1 MFFQHEFSFYRSLT
15 DVLDQ
20 ECFDGLKEIVPE
32 VIERRA
38 TILLPSLPLANLH
51 HLERKSFSLILTKV
65 VSPFVSADRGKAFQV
80 KYILISF
87 LAILNPRFLLRN

>member
-38 TILLPSLPLANLH
+38 TILLPSLPLANFR
-51 HLERKSFSLILTKV
+51 HLE
-65 VSPFVSADRGKAFQV
+65 
-80 KYILISF
+80 
-87 LAILNPRFLLRN
+87 

>member
-20 ECFDGLKEIVPE
+20 ECFDGLKDIVPE

-38 TILLPSLPLANLH
+38 TILLPSLPLANFH
-51 HLERKSFSLILTKV
+51 HLEDIFVTDFNLSYFSLCF
-65 VSPFVSADRGKAFQV
+65 S
-80 KYILISF
+80 
-87 LAILNPRFLLRN
+87 